1 MKELNL
7 WAKKNNSIIIWDL
20 SHAIGSVEIDLI
32 ETQSKI
38 AIGCSYKYMNG
49 GPGSPAFLF
58 IEKKLQNQLNNPIQG
73 WFGHKNPFDFEPNY
87 KPNSGINKFA
97 SGTIPILSMQ
107 AMEAGVDLTLAAGI
121 KNIRK
126 KSVQLSGFFLDGI
139 EKKLIQL
146 GFKVESPLNSDI
158 RGSHLAISHKAS
170 WQICQDL
177 IKGKSNCPQI
187 IPDFRP
193 PNLIRFGISPLYT
206 SFEDLYLVIGRLE
219 DIVLT
224 KSYQKFDK
232 SKPTVT

>member
-1 MKELNL
+1 M
-7 WAKKNNSIIIWDL
+7 
-20 SHAIGSVEIDLI
+20 EIDLT

-58 IEKKLQNQLNNPIQG
+58 IERKFQNQLSNPIQG
-73 WFGHKNPFDFEPNY
+73 WFGHKNPFAFEPNY
-87 KPNSGINKFA
+87 KPNSSINKFA

-126 KSVQLSGFFLDGI
+126 KSVQLSGFFLNGT
-139 EKKLIQL
+139 EEKLIKF
-146 GFKVESPLNSDI
+146 GFKLESPINKDI

-177 IKGKSNCPQI
+177 IKGKSNSPQI

-206 SFEDLYLVIGRLE
+206 SFEDLYVVIRRLE
-219 DIVLT
+219 DIILS
-224 KSYQKFDK
+224 KSFQKFDK
-232 SKPTVT
+232 SKPNVT